1 MEEERWSVDEREY
14 IMVRGTVEQI
24 VFYNPENSYAVLRLA
39 SDGGAEVTATGIFPN
54 IGLGEEVALTG
65 FWVTHPSY
73 GEQFQTEAF
82 ERRLPS
88 SVRGIA
94 EYLGSGL
101 IRGVGPRLAAR
112 IAEKFGE
119 DTFDVLADEPERL
132 TAIRGITEKKARE
145 IGRQFVEQSEM
156 RLLMDFLNEHHL
168 PVSLTPLLYKRLHVS
183 AIDALCENP
192 YLLCDP
198 YYDVNFQLADGLA
211 MELGLSMLS
220 DERADAGVTYT
231 LAFNLDNGHTFI
243 PVEKL
248 TQVVCKLLSDEEVV
262 FDEERALTSIERLVA
277 RGSLV
282 REHIA
287 GRDAV
292 YLRGMHD
299 AETYLAD
306 MLGRMAE
313 RNYEYD
319 FDVDELLSALLASSE
334 FPYSDKQKR
343 AISCAA
349 RNGLVILTGGPGTG
363 KTTTVRGILQVFEAL
378 GLNTLLAAP
387 TGRAA
392 KRLSELTGMEAKT
405 IHRLLEAGFAVGGHT
420 GFARNLTNPLE
431 CDAVILDEVSMVD
444 ITLMQALIEALPYG
458 ARLVLVGDADQLPP
472 VGPGNFLRDVI
483 GSHRVPTIGLTEIFR
498 QAQQSDIVMNA
509 HAVNA
514 GQMPVPSG
522 ADGDFFWLRR
532 SDPAAVIETVA
543 QLCAVRLPAHY
554 GFAPSQIQVLSPARR
569 QGSGTIALN
578 RRLQEVL
585 NPPAEG
591 KVEKRFGDWVFREGD
606 RVMQV
611 RNNYDI
617 VWERQEDG
625 EPGTGVFNGDVGE
638 IVQIFPQQECMV
650 IRFDDRV
657 ATYTYDML
665 NELELAYAVT
675 VHKSQGSEF
684 EAVVLA
690 LSDGLPRRLLTRNI
704 LYTAITR
711 ARRLLVIV
719 GSQDTVAYMVNNNQ
733 KGRRYSALKARM
745 RVEAAPD
752 APDIPQIDGN

>member
-1 MEEERWSVDEREY
+1 MEEREY
-14 IMVRGTVEQI
+14 LLIRGTVEQI
-24 VFYNPENSYAVLRLA
+24 VFYNQENGYAVLRLA
-39 SDGGAEVTATGIFPN
+39 SEDGAEVTATGTFPN
-54 IGLGEEVALTG
+54 IGLGEEVVLTG

-73 GEQFQTEAF
+73 GEQFAAEGF

-101 IRGVGPRLAAR
+101 LRGVGPRLAAR

-119 DTFDVLADEPERL
+119 DTFDVLATEPERL

-156 RLLMDFLNEHHL
+156 RLLMDFLSEHRL
-168 PVSLTPLLYKRLHVS
+168 PVSLTPLLYKRLHES

-198 YYDVNFQLADGLA
+198 YYDVDFKLADGLA

-220 DERADAGVTYT
+220 DERADAGVLYT

-248 TQVVCKLLSDEEVV
+248 TYAVCTLLSDEDVV
-262 FDEERALTSIERLVA
+262 FDEDRALASIDRLAERG
-277 RGSLV
+277 RLV
-282 REHIA
+282 REYIA

-299 AETYLAD
+299 AETYLAE

-319 FDVDELLSALLASSE
+319 FDVDELLAALMDSSE
-334 FPYSDKQKR
+334 FPYSDKQR
-343 AISCAA
+343 QAISCAA

-405 IHRLLEAGFAVGGHT
+405 IHRLLEAGFAAGGHT
-420 GFARNLTNPLE
+420 AFARNLTNPLE

-483 GSHRVPTIGLTEIFR
+483 GSHRVPTIQLTEIFR

-514 GQMPVPSG
+514 GQMPVPSR
-522 ADGDFFWLRR
+522 ADGDFFWLKRT
-532 SDPAAVIETVA
+532 DPGTVIETVA
-543 QLCAVRLPAHY
+543 QLCATRLPNHY
-554 GFAPSQIQVLSPARR
+554 GFSPSQIQVLSPAKR
-569 QGSGTIALN
+569 QGSGTVALN
-578 RRLQEVL
+578 RRLQEAL
-585 NPPAEG
+585 NPPA
-591 KVEKRFGDWVFREGD
+591 KTKLEKRFGDWVFREGD

-617 VWERQEDG
+617 VWERGEDG
-625 EPGTGVFNGDVGE
+625 EQGMGMFNGDVGE
-638 IVQIFPQQECMV
+638 ILRIFPQQECMT

-665 NELELAYAVT
+665 GELELAYAVT

-684 EAVVLA
+684 DAVVLA
-690 LSDGLPRRLLTRNI
+690 LSDGLPRRLLTRSI

-711 ARRLLVIV
+711 AKQLLVIV
-719 GSQDTVAYMVNNNQ
+719 GSQDTVTYMVGNNQ
-733 KGRRYSALKARM
+733 LGRRYSALKVRM
-745 RVEAAPD
+745 RAEAASD
-752 APDIPQIDGN
+752 APNVPQIG